1 MHDYRCMKK
10 VYWIWIRPS
19 WVWLLLFGYAIEQ
32 ELDTFIMLLKGDL
45 ANFFSSR
52 FLAIHFIFFK
62 KKLIHTHVQTK
73 YRSHLFLLIIK
84 ISFIT
89 MEITLTS
96 HYSWVKAL
104 LLLAI
109 PFKKLPISFM
119 LLRYFMMSSLTW
131 RTFTRSLWAS
141 ITTLLMCS

>member
-1 MHDYRCMKK
+1 MKK

-19 WVWLLLFGYAIEQ
+19 WVWLLFFGYAIEQ

-52 FLAIHFIFFK
+52 FLAIHFIFLK
-62 KKLIHTHVQTK
+62 KKLILTHVQTK
-73 YRSHLFLLIIK
+73 YRFHLFFINHQ

-96 HYSWVKAL
+96 HNS
-104 LLLAI
+104 
-109 PFKKLPISFM
+109 
-119 LLRYFMMSSLTW
+119 
-131 RTFTRSLWAS
+131 
-141 ITTLLMCS
+141 